1 MPYLS
6 AMGCGYQLFV
16 FCPLCLLHLCKHVYF
31 SKIQFHLLDNLQ
43 PASRQ
48 GHSYSLGFCRRSSH
62 PRVLTGSIDLSSAP
76 SRRCLRPDSGIDEYP
91 LPDPT
96 RPGLFFAIRTRPELY
111 FKISEFMAA
120 SNLLTIILKLCCFIV
135 VLT

>member
-16 FCPLCLLHLCKHVYF
+16 FCPLCLLHLCRHVYF

-62 PRVLTGSIDLSSAP
+62 HRVLTGSIDLSSAP
-76 SRRCLRPDSGIDEYP
+76 SRRYLRPDSRIDENP
-91 LPDPT
+91 LSDPT
-96 RPGLFFAIRTRPELY
+96 RTFFCNPNPTRTIFQNFRVY
-111 FKISEFMAA
+111 GRFKSI
-120 SNLLTIILKLCCFIV
+120 NNNP
-135 VLT
+135 